1 MNGAIVDSE
10 LPRLPKGISVSRD
23 PTALKA
29 FAQDS
34 SGRRGAVPKAIVRP
48 KTEQDVRSI
57 VSWARANSVPL
68 VPVSSSTG
76 PRRRG
81 DTVTTRDSV
90 ILDLS
95 EMRRIIHVDGEDA
108 LAIIE
113 PGVTF
118 PELDEAL
125 RPHGLRSFRPLVAR
139 PSKSVL
145 AAFLEREPATV
156 PGRSWDSSDPLA
168 AMQIVLG
175 DGKLFHT
182 GSGAL
187 PGTLEENLERGNRPV
202 LGVGPL
208 HTDFGRVIQ
217 GAQGALGIVTWASIY
232 CQRIPA
238 RERPLFISA
247 DRIEPLVEVAYTL
260 LRRRPGG
267 QLFLVNARQLAM
279 LFADNSQDLDRIAA
293 ALPAWVLYFEV
304 SAPDYF
310 ADEAMEFQ
318 LADVEADVRRAGAQI
333 SAQLGEIA
341 ACQVRPRQESGQILP
356 CEGAA
361 EIRREVLCLGQ
372 LNALPKLLGNL
383 PAGLADQA
391 AIHVQPMVHGVT
403 AQLTL
408 TFMAAKADEDGCDR
422 SARDVAESL
431 ASAGAFFSR
440 PYHPWAEL
448 PFAADPAIAK
458 QLSRVKGF
466 FDPDGILQPG
476 AQSLGGTK

>member
-1 MNGAIVDSE
+1 MNGAPVASE
-10 LPRLPKGISVSRD
+10 LRGLPKGVSVSRD
-23 PTALKA
+23 PAALQG

-34 SGRRGAVPKAIVRP
+34 SGRRGAAPRAIVRP
-48 KTEQDVRSI
+48 KTAQEVRSLI
-57 VSWARANSVPL
+57 SWARANTIPL
-68 VPVSSSTG
+68 VPVSSSGG

-81 DTVTTRDSV
+81 DTVATQEAV

-95 EMRRIIHVDGEDA
+95 DMRRIIHVDGNDA
-108 LAIIE
+108 LAVIE

-118 PELDEAL
+118 PQLDAAL

-139 PSKSVL
+139 PTKSVL
-145 AAFLEREPATV
+145 AAFLEREPFTV

-168 AMQIVLG
+168 AMQIILG

-187 PGTLEENLERGNRPV
+187 PGTLEENLERGNRPL

-208 HTDFGRVIQ
+208 HTDFGRVLQ

-238 RERPLFISA
+238 REQPLFISA
-247 DRIEPLVEVAYTL
+247 ERIEPLIDVAYAL

-279 LFADNSQDLDRIAA
+279 LFASAAEDVDRIAKS
-293 ALPAWVLYFEV
+293 LPAWVLYFEV

-310 ADEAMEFQ
+310 ADEAMAFQ
-318 LADVEADVRRAGAQI
+318 IADLESDGDRAGARI
-333 SAQLGEIA
+333 SDRLGSIVA
-341 ACQVRPRQESGQILP
+341 SDVRIRQEAGQLLP

-372 LNALPKLLGNL
+372 LNALPKLLGSL
-383 PAGLADQA
+383 PAGHMERA
-391 AIHVQPMVHGVT
+391 AIHVQPTVHGVT
-403 AQLTL
+403 AQLAL
-408 TFMAAKADEDGCDR
+408 TYIATRADEGDCDR
-422 SARDVAESL
+422 AARDAAASL
-431 ASAGAFFSR
+431 AGAGGFFSR

-448 PFAADPAIAK
+448 PFAADPAIAN
-458 QLSRVKGF
+458 QLARVKGF

-476 AQSLGGTK
+476 AQSLGGAK